1 MLGCDEWKECFAMSR
16 ADTSVARIIAN
27 IKTNSN
33 RRSIMDNSGE
43 KEASNVL
50 ILDRS
55 GLNLKVLI
63 SDVARH
69 R

>member
-1 MLGCDEWKECFAMSR
+1 
-16 ADTSVARIIAN
+16 
-27 IKTNSN
+27 
-33 RRSIMDNSGE
+33 MDNSGE